1 MPARTT
7 RLLVLGTVRR
17 LGPATGYDVQ
27 SYLFGMAADRWATL
41 RSGSI
46 YAMLRSLGRDSLI
59 EGVPEDASR
68 YVVTAVGRREHD
80 LLLLGALRSLPETGD
95 TAELRAALHF
105 ADLLAVEAVQDALSE
120 RLAAIGGALD
130 DIDARIREAGPARGS
145 PFVTYG
151 MGLEYALL
159 RSQATW
165 LRDLLDK
172 GLLDKPASH

>member
-27 SYLFGMAADRWATL
+27 SYLFGMAADRWANL

-46 YAMLRSLGRDSLI
+46 YAMLRSLGRDFLI
-59 EGVPEDASR
+59 EGTPEDASR
-68 YVVTAVGRREHD
+68 HVVTAAGRREHD
-80 LLLLGALRSLPETGD
+80 VLLLSALRSLPETGD

-105 ADLLAVEAVQDALSE
+105 ADLLSVKAVHVALTE
-120 RLAAIGGALD
+120 RLVAIGGALG
-130 DIDARIREAGPARGS
+130 DIDARISEAGPAGAS
-145 PFVTYG
+145 PFVTHG
-151 MGLEYALL
+151 MGLEHALL

-172 GLLDKPASH
+172 RLPENPGSG